1 MGKRLSLS
9 GAIGVLFAALSV
21 APAAAADELTSCI
34 QSSTVCFSD
43 GASIS
48 DSDAVTQALE
58 GKAHVAVVANDDSN
72 SLNPNQ
78 LASQI
83 AQNSG
88 TSELILVVDMAKDR
102 FGVYSE
108 SGRGDEILRAL
119 NSTGMADGG
128 EAIVA
133 ASIGDLYSSPVAN
146 SNAGDG
152 GGFPVL
158 AVVLPAVAVV
168 AVIGGAVGVLKRRSR
183 KPQESE
189 SRPTAASLREQ
200 RSVEISEELRK
211 ELNGLSATADRY
223 GRASSRDLQEA
234 SKLIGTA
241 IGHIY
246 ELFKRIDK
254 KKSRQNREVAQ
265 VRYLD
270 TARKL
275 NSTLSA
281 DYFEDIVRKPDLWD
295 NASEKI
301 AAVLSALE
309 SVDRQVI
316 ENIKQVNS
324 SKALEFRVAVDSL
337 IGTEGI
343 GVEEAFGKDSSTM
356 DRKVTDP
363 FRRS

>member
-1 MGKRLSLS
+1 MGKRLSLA

-108 SGRGDEILRAL
+108 SGRGDEILEAL
-119 NSTGMADGG
+119 NSTGAADGG

-133 ASIGDLYSSPVAN
+133 ADIGNLY

-168 AVIGGAVGVLKRRSR
+168 AVIGGAIGILKRRSR
-183 KPQESE
+183 RPQEAE

-234 SKLIGTA
+234 SRLIGTA
-241 IGHIY
+241 VGHIY

-254 KKSRQNREVAQ
+254 KKSKQNREVAQ

-281 DYFEDIVRKPDLWD
+281 DYFEDIVRKPDLWE

>member
-1 MGKRLSLS
+1 MGKRLSLA

-34 QSSTVCFSD
+34 QSSTVCFAD

-48 DSDAVTQALE
+48 DSDAVAQALD

-108 SGRGDEILRAL
+108 SGRTDEILAAL
-119 NSTGMADGG
+119 NGTGIADGG
-128 EAIVA
+128 EAILA
-133 ASIGDLYSSPVAN
+133 ADIGSLYATPVAN
-146 SNAGDG
+146 SNTGDG

-158 AVVLPAVAVV
+158 AVALPALAVI
-168 AVIGGAVGVLKRRSR
+168 AVIGGAVGILKRRAR

-189 SRPTAASLREQ
+189 NRPTAASLREQ
-200 RSVEISEELRK
+200 RSVEISEDLRK
-211 ELNGLSATADRY
+211 ELNSLTATADRY

-234 SKLIGTA
+234 SRLIGTA
-241 IGHIY
+241 VGHIY

-254 KKSRQNREVAQ
+254 KKSKQNREVAQ

-281 DYFEDIVRKPDLWD
+281 DYFEDIVRNPGLWD
-295 NASEKI
+295 NASEKV

-343 GVEEAFGKDSSTM
+343 AVDEAFGQSEGTM
-356 DRKVTDP
+356 DRKLKGG
-363 FRRS
+363 FGRS

>member
-1 MGKRLSLS
+1 MGKRLSLA
-9 GAIGVLFAALSV
+9 GAIGVLFTALSV

-108 SGRGDEILRAL
+108 SGRGDEILEAL
-119 NSTGMADGG
+119 NSTGAADGG

-133 ASIGDLYSSPVAN
+133 ADIGNLY

-152 GGFPVL
+152 GGFPLL
-158 AVVLPAVAVV
+158 AVALPAVAVV
-168 AVIGGAVGVLKRRSR
+168 AVIGTAVGILKRRSR
-183 KPQESE
+183 RPQEAE

-234 SKLIGTA
+234 SRLIGTA
-241 IGHIY
+241 VGHIY

-254 KKSRQNREVAQ
+254 KKSKQNREVAQ

-281 DYFEDIVRKPDLWD
+281 DYFEDIVRKPDLWE

-343 GVEEAFGKDSSTM
+343 GVEEAFSKDSSTM

>member
-1 MGKRLSLS
+1 MGKRLSLA

-21 APAAAADELTSCI
+21 APAAAASDYDQLISCL
-34 QSSTVCFSD
+34 SSGGIVCVQGS
-43 GASIS
+43 ASIS
-48 DSDAVTQALE
+48 KQDEVANALPE
-58 GKAHVAVVANDDSN
+58 GVQVAVVPADTDRHV
-72 SLNPNQ
+72 Q
-78 LASQI
+78 LSAYADEI
-83 AQNSG
+83 AEQSG
-88 TSELILVVDMAKDR
+88 TKELILIEDR
-102 FGVYSE
+102 SNDLYAVHSE
-108 SGRGDEILRAL
+108 KHDAVKIGTELREQNL
-119 NSTGMADGG
+119 ADGG

-133 ASIGDLYSSPVAN
+133 ADIGNLY

-168 AVIGGAVGVLKRRSR
+168 AVIGGAIGILKRRSR
-183 KPQESE
+183 RPQEAE

-234 SKLIGTA
+234 SRLIGTA
-241 IGHIY
+241 VGHIY

-254 KKSRQNREVAQ
+254 KKSKQNREVAQ

-281 DYFEDIVRKPDLWD
+281 DYFEDIVRKPDLWE